1 LIPEVRAMSHD
12 ATFVSDAHEVRT
24 PGPSP
29 SFPIT
34 ESAGRSIKIPA
45 TISEDYSYFTLDQAD
60 EIRRY
65 YDENGYVV
73 IRNLIPRDLCAA
85 AMAEFNAEVKPYKG
99 FIYRQATAN
108 PERHV
113 FTKHG
118 HMLNSILNVQSLD
131 SRRFPRFRNVGIA
144 VITHRNAQA
153 VVRNILGEPGKLVQS
168 MYFEGNPVTWA
179 HQDTYYLDAEQIG
192 RMTAAWFA
200 MEDIAPG
207 AGRFFIY
214 PKSHLIDITKNGG
227 DFDVA
232 FHHDRYKKL
241 IIDVIRNHGLECRA
255 PALQQ
260 GDALFW
266 AAKTMHGSLETTEPH
281 HARSSYTAHYIP
293 DSSRFL
299 QFQAR
304 IRGLVLTPMNG
315 MNVHVPKDLSRP
327 SRRAMFWVETTFPK
341 TFQSVKKIA
350 IKLCTR

>member
-1 LIPEVRAMSHD
+1 MSHD
-12 ATFVSDAHEVRT
+12 ATFVSDVR
-24 PGPSP
+24 PSVQPAAP

-34 ESAGRSIKIPA
+34 DSAGRAIKIPA
-45 TISEDYSYFTLDQAD
+45 TAAEDFPYFEVAQSAD
-60 EIRRY
+60 IRRY

-73 IRNLIPRDLCAA
+73 IRNLISRDVCEA
-85 AMAEFNAEVKPYKG
+85 AMAEFKAEVKPYKG

-113 FTKHG
+113 LTKHG
-118 HMLNSILNVQSLD
+118 YMLNSILNIQSLD
-131 SRRFPRFRNVGIA
+131 GTRFPRFRAAGLA
-144 VITHRNAQA
+144 VITHPNSQA
-153 VVRNILGEPGKLVQS
+153 MARTILGEPGKLVQS

-214 PKSHLIDITKNGG
+214 PKSHLIDIAKNGG

-232 FHHDRYKKL
+232 FHHDRYKKF
-241 IIDVIRNHGLECRA
+241 IIDVIRRHGLECRA
-255 PALQQ
+255 PALRQ
-260 GDALFW
+260 GDVLFW
-266 AAKTMHGSLETTEPH
+266 AAKTMHGSLETTQPQYG
-281 HARSSYTAHYIP
+281 RSSFTAHYIP

-304 IRGLVLTPMNG
+304 IRGLALSPING
-315 MNVHVPKDLSRP
+315 MNVHMPKDLNRP
-327 SRRAMFWVETTFPK
+327 SRRAVFWVETTFPRA
-341 TFQSVKKIA
+341 FQTVKKIA
-350 IKLCTR
+350 IKVCTR

>member
-1 LIPEVRAMSHD
+1 MSQD
-12 ATFVSDAHEVRT
+12 ATFVSDVQS
-24 PGPSP
+24 PVQGDGP
-29 SFPIT
+29 SFPVVD
-34 ESAGRSIKIPA
+34 SAGRNIKIPA
-45 TISEDYSYFTLDQAD
+45 TAAEDYPYFEIGDAKD
-60 EIRRY
+60 IRRY

-73 IRNLIPRDLCAA
+73 IRNLIPRELCEA
-85 AMAEFNAEVKPYKG
+85 AMAEFKSEVKPYKG
-99 FIYRQATAN
+99 YIYRQATAN

-118 HMLNSILNVQSLD
+118 YMLNSILNVQSLD
-131 SRRFPRFRNVGIA
+131 GRRFPRFRNAGLA
-144 VITHRNAQA
+144 VITHKNAQA
-153 VVRNILGEPGKLVQS
+153 VARTILGESGKLVQS

-214 PKSHLIDITKNGG
+214 PKSHLIDIAKNGG
-227 DFDVA
+227 NFDVA

-241 IIDVIRNHGLECRA
+241 IIDVIRKHGLECRA
-255 PALQQ
+255 PALRQ

-266 AAKTMHGSLETTEPH
+266 AAKTMHGSLETTQPQ

-304 IRGLVLTPMNG
+304 IRGLALSPING
-315 MNVHVPKDLSRP
+315 MNVHVPKDLNRP
-327 SRRAMFWVETTFPK
+327 SRRAMFWVETTFPRA
-341 TFQSVKKIA
+341 FQATKKIA